1 MQHRILPLFIIISFV
16 PSYFAFGS
24 TDITASGS
32 FGPVQNTLP
41 FQEQG
46 LLVEPKL
53 DNESTGEASFNHVAR
68 FGISD
73 LQAGIGYRAK
83 TQTGWNYGVRSTLAP
98 GALLIPR
105 TCIEVHGNSMVAP
118 EEEFHSSLRY
128 SLFWNASLW
137 STSFRM
143 ETYRIEHWLFS
154 ADLRPSFLRF
164 DGRNTEIL
172 IGLIGRATYFWS
184 DETRISAWFA
194 PGQEGTVA
202 PNGEQTLVLQTRSFG
217 TSVRFPVATATSL
230 EIGYEFQHRFPSQF
244 RTVSTVFTNLR
255 VRLN

>member
-1 MQHRILPLFIIISFV
+1 MQHRILPLFVFMSFV
-16 PSYFAFGS
+16 PSFFAFGT

-41 FQEQG
+41 FQDQG
-46 LLVEPKL
+46 LLVEPQI
-53 DNESTGEASFNHVAR
+53 DSSSMAEASVNHVAR

-73 LQAGIGYRAK
+73 LQAGIGYRSHA
-83 TQTGWNYGVRSTLAP
+83 QSGWNYGARSTLAP
-98 GALLIPR
+98 GAVLIPR
-105 TCIEVHGNSMVAP
+105 ASLELHGSNTVAP
-118 EEEFHSSLRY
+118 EEEFHTSLRY
-128 SLFWNASLW
+128 SQFWNASLW

-143 ETYRIEHWLFS
+143 ETYRIKKWLLS

-164 DGRNTEIL
+164 DSRNTEVL
-172 IGLIGRATYFWS
+172 IGLIGRASYFWS
-184 DETRISAWFA
+184 DETRVNAWFA

-217 TSVRFPVATATSL
+217 TSVRFPIAKETSL
-230 EIGYEFQHRFPSQF
+230 EMGYEFQHRFPSQF

-255 VRLN
+255 VRMN

>member
-1 MQHRILPLFIIISFV
+1 MIFF
-16 PSYFAFGS
+16 PSYLAFGY

-32 FGPVQNTLP
+32 FGSVQNTLP

-53 DNESTGEASFNHVAR
+53 DHDATAEASLNHVAR

-73 LQAGIGYRAK
+73 LQAGIGYTVK
-83 TQTGWNYGVRSTLAP
+83 TQTAWNYGIRSTLAP

-105 TCIEVHGNSMVAP
+105 TSIEVHGNSTVAP
-118 EEEFHSSLRY
+118 EEEFHTSLRY

-164 DGRNTEIL
+164 DGRNTEVL
-172 IGLIGRATYFWS
+172 IGLIGRAIYFWS

-217 TSVRFPVATATSL
+217 TSVRLPVARETSL
-230 EIGYEFQHRFPSQF
+230 EFGYEFQHRFPSQF
-244 RTVSTVFTNLR
+244 RTVSSIFTNLR
-255 VRLN
+255 IRLN